1 MVRFRRDRSMDR
13 EGPDQI
19 APGQEAHE
27 ETAASQHAG
36 DEPAGDSVA
45 AGTSERVAGILA
57 KAEQDAADVREN
69 AEREAEAIA
78 EAARGEGRGV
88 MQAAHGAAQAAARER
103 AERLAELRASIAARS
118 GSLTEGLE
126 GGELTRVRLDELV
139 TILGEVE
146 ARIMREVEPP
156 PPGAGSTGSVPAPA
170 TAPATPP
177 PPPPAMQR
185 RDGGLPD
192 GAPMMRMPQRAGDRE
207 ADARFTAVVMAIE
220 GGQREQIADHLRT
233 EYGENGWDAL
243 LDELFGRVDVK
254 A

>member
-27 ETAASQHAG
+27 GTAASQHAG
-36 DEPAGDSVA
+36 DESAADSVA
-45 AGTSERVAGILA
+45 AGTSASVAGILA
-57 KAEQDAADVREN
+57 RAEQDAADVREN
-69 AEREAEAIA
+69 TEREAESIA

-146 ARIMREVEPP
+146 ARIMRAVQAP
-156 PPGAGSTGSVPAPA
+156 PPGAGSTGPVHAPA
-170 TAPATPP
+170 SAAETPP
-177 PPPPAMQR
+177 PPSPAQHR
-185 RDGGLPD
+185 HDGR
-192 GAPMMRMPQRAGDRE
+192 GADRVPLVASAQRARE
-207 ADARFTAVVMAIE
+207 R
-220 GGQREQIADHLRT
+220 GGGA
-233 EYGENGWDAL
+233 
-243 LDELFGRVDVK
+243 
-254 A
+254 

>member
-1 MVRFRRDRSMDR
+1 MDR

-27 ETAASQHAG
+27 GTAASQHAA
-36 DEPAGDSVA
+36 DDSVA
-45 AGTSERVAGILA
+45 AGTSASVAGILA

-69 AEREAEAIA
+69 AEREAESIA

-88 MQAAHGAAQAAARER
+88 MQAAYGAAQAAARER

-146 ARIMREVEPP
+146 ARIMRAVEAP
-156 PPGAGSTGSVPAPA
+156 PPGAGSTGSVHAPA
-170 TAPATPP
+170 SAAATPP
-177 PPPPAMQR
+177 PPPPAVQR
-185 RDGGLPD
+185 HDGGLAD
-192 GAPMMRMPQRAGDRE
+192 GAPMMRMPQRAGERE